1 MGIEEKVDMLRWELA
16 VVVVMLLILMY
27 SAAVTGSLYLPG
39 YTHNTTTASGN
50 MLIEGMRNLKSP
62 QKRGG
67 LGHADKK
74 GAHKS
79 AKRAPMI
86 KRGAQK
92 SGFAAYTINGA
103 DPFSDGIDTIG
114 GTFVNTSMLF

>member
-39 YTHNTTTASGN
+39 FTHNTTASGN
-50 MLIEGMRNLKSP
+50 MLIEGMNLKSP

-74 GAHKS
+74 GSHKS
-79 AKRAPMI
+79 LAKKAPMF
-86 KRGAQK
+86 KRNAQK